1 MKKQAKPGYLGTAFH
16 TWLEWLEYVECVT
29 QTTKRPGKPKYMA
42 MNDKLFKVDSDD
54 DFQKMMRDAMPVDAW
69 LARCVRSSVKYA
81 VASKTLALMTHQYE
95 KELDYIYRTRPM
107 HLPHEWNTIVVDG
120 WDNNTTFMMCAQET
134 VTKTGKDYPELDVA
148 AHEKWIC
155 VNFVIHSKNGVD
167 LMGGKHSDNQKLS
180 YVPVELHMTKG
191 ETVENT
197 RSVWAMTAG
206 MEVTEEGEKMLNLM
220 RGMFF
225 SWLKS
230 FHLNAILRRKSLGT
244 PPMSADYIPHKRRK
258 KNEFPRFEHVVM
270 ELEIDEPEPA
280 QTGRHVFQPKKRMHQ
295 VRGFW
300 RQTKSGKDVW
310 VKPHWRGDEKLG
322 VVKRVLDRLRSLD
335 DQVTGAFF
343 EMGQILSG
351 IEHGKL
357 WELLGYQSFGHLVE
371 EEMSFTAGTA
381 GKYYHTYRHMKRL
394 GYTKSESLDLIRS
407 FSFTRIAEWS
417 AKAKIKVGKRA
428 VGNAIQKI
436 LENKH
441 QINFTVNKE
450 EYELINRVLKAY
462 GAEQSESGRWLNSTP
477 AFVDAMALAEKP
489 RLRAVS

>member
-54 DFQKMMRDAMPVDAW
+54 DFQKMMFDAMPVDAW

-95 KELDYIYRTRPM
+95 KELDYICRTRPM
-107 HLPHEWNTIVVDG
+107 HLPHEWNTVVVDG
-120 WDNNTTFMMCAQET
+120 WDNNTTFLMCAQET
-134 VTKTGKDYPELDVA
+134 VTKTGKDYPELGVT

-167 LMGGKHSDNQKLS
+167 LMDGKHSDNQKLS

-197 RSVWAMTAG
+197 RSVWAMTSG
-206 MEVTEEGEKMLNLM
+206 MEVTEKGEKMLNLM

-244 PPMSADYIPHKRRK
+244 PPMSVDYIPHKRRK

-300 RQTKSGKDVW
+300 RQCKSGKDVW

-322 VVKRVLDRLRSLD
+322 VVKRD
-335 DQVTGAFF
+335 F
-343 EMGQILSG
+343 EMTIHNNGENNVNEPKAIRSEPARPTEKSG
-351 IEHGKL
+351 RSGDRSVLRDGANSIWNRTRKAL
-357 WELLGYQSFGHLVE
+357 
-371 EEMSFTAGTA
+371 GTA
-381 GKYYHTYRHMKRL
+381 WL
-394 GYTKSESLDLIRS
+394 SVIR
-407 FSFTRIAEWS
+407 A
-417 AKAKIKVGKRA
+417 
-428 VGNAIQKI
+428 
-436 LENKH
+436 
-441 QINFTVNKE
+441 
-450 EYELINRVLKAY
+450 
-462 GAEQSESGRWLNSTP
+462 
-477 AFVDAMALAEKP
+477 P
-489 RLRAVS
+489 R